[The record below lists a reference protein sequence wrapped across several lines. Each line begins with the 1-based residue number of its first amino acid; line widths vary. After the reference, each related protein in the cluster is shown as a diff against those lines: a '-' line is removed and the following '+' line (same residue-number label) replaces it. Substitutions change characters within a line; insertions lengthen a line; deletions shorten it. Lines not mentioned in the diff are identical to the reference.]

1 MKPALALSVLSV
13 ALTASLVPALAG
25 GSGSSS
31 SDSETPP
38 VTTITAGPGGPTNVT
53 SAEFMFTADQK
64 EVHFFCALDSPIST
78 PCASPV
84 TYNGLGNGQHT
95 FSVFGVSDGPP
106 GAAATWSWS
115 IDTVP
120 PAPVAGL
127 HAHVGYG
134 KLRLSWTRQGDT
146 DHVVIFRSVGAQKE
160 ATQVYAGAGRTYAD
174 AKFVN
179 ALEHRY
185 GFVSYDKAG
194 NVSPPTGV
202 TVKKSAL
209 LLTPADGAT
218 VRRGHPPALQWRAV
232 RRARFYNVQLW
243 RGKRKVLSAWPQ
255 HASSRLSR
263 AWRYKSHRYRLR
275 PGIYTWYVWPGFG
288 PLQTGSYGKLIGTAS
303 FRVR

>member
-1 MKPALALSVLSV
+1 MPA
-13 ALTASLVPALAG
+13 
-25 GSGSSS
+25 
-31 SDSETPP
+31 
-38 VTTITAGPGGPTNVT
+38 N
-53 SAEFMFTADQK
+53 
-64 EVHFFCALDSPIST
+64 
-78 PCASPV
+78 
-84 TYNGLGNGQHT
+84 
-95 FSVFGVSDGPP
+95 
-106 GAAATWSWS
+106 
-115 IDTVP
+115 
-120 PAPVAGL
+120 
-127 HAHVGYG
+127 
-134 KLRLSWTRQGDT
+134 R
-146 DHVVIFRSVGAQKE
+146 IFRSVGAQKE

-209 LLTPADGAT
+209 LVAPADGAM